1 MTSDTVRQPKN
12 FGGSAKKAAHDADRA
27 RQGEGEDAFAAILD
41 DMGLAYERQFLYAE
55 GRKLRADFVVS
66 LKRGKPLDP
75 LEYPSIIIQVEGGIF
90 TRQAHGSIKGVLA
103 DIDRALADI
112 DRANEAAINSWFY
125 LRVTPEMVRDGRA
138 RELLERLLA

>member
-75 LEYPSIIIQVEGGIF
+75 LEYPSIIIQV
-90 TRQAHGSIKGVLA
+90 KGV
-103 DIDRALADI
+103 LADI

>member
-1 MTSDTVRQPKN
+1 MIKN
-12 FGGSAKKAAHDADRA
+12 DGGSAKNMVHDFDRA
-27 RQGEGEDAFAAILD
+27 RQGEAEDAMAGILD
-41 DMGLAYERQFLYAE
+41 ELGLSYERQFPYAE

-125 LRVTPEMVRDGRA
+125 LRINP
-138 RELLERLLA
+138 